1 MTDEEL
7 QQVISH
13 LKKKGV
19 KLIDILRLYDCEYD
33 EKELPLPF
41 IPHNDDVLTDCINEL
56 CAVKPVN
63 KPKAKTKIHSPI
75 ACADTTPEPST
86 PSAKIYTVKDILSE
100 LKINNEILSEFI
112 EDGLI
117 PEKDCKKGWYEKSF
131 RSVKRLA
138 KTLNRR

>member
-7 QQVISH
+7 QQVIGY
-13 LKKKGV
+13 LKQKGV

-56 CAVKPVN
+56 CEIKPVN

-75 ACADTTPEPST
+75 ACTDTTPE
-86 PSAKIYTVKDILSE
+86 
-100 LKINNEILSEFI
+100 
-112 EDGLI
+112 
-117 PEKDCKKGWYEKSF
+117 CKNLYGQGY
-131 RSVKRLA
+131 SV
-138 KTLNRR
+138 